1 MALLVLPN
9 NFKFKYFFGVQIL
22 VESLVPPILNSC
34 DVSES
39 SNTSEKR
46 NIPYDFELHSFSPQ
60 IFDIDLNA
68 MLQTVVIHVDDE
80 FGLALKKP
88 KKVVIDENC
97 KFQEIWVVKMPWIKP
112 IFNEVGMVS
121 IIRCYV
127 CIKIKRKEKILVVQW
142 DFIEKHVGKRK
153 GFNGKW

>member
-46 NIPYDFELHSFSPQ
+46 NIPYDFELHSSSLQ

-80 FGLALKKP
+80 FDLAFKKP

-97 KFQEIWVVKMPWIKP
+97 KFQEIWVVKMPRIKP
-112 IFNEVGMVS
+112 ILMKLGWFLS
-121 IIRCYV
+121 
-127 CIKIKRKEKILVVQW
+127 
-142 DFIEKHVGKRK
+142 
-153 GFNGKW
+153 